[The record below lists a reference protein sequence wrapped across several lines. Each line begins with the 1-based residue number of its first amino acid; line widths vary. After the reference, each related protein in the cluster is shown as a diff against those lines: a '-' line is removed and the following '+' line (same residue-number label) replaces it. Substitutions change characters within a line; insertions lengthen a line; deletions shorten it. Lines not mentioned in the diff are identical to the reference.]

1 MVYNYSVI
9 KKIISSIENQPIS
22 VSQWLVGFTGI
33 VFIRFMLETLS
44 SPSFS
49 GFIPSD
55 APTLIHYFISFL
67 TILLGLIC
75 IVRYFVKGNGNL
87 AKIALFGLPIIWLGP
102 IIDLILSYG
111 KGYPITYIFDGSR
124 KLLLDFISFFG
135 PQVSIGLRIE
145 LLVII
150 FSIGLYV
157 WSIRKN
163 KINTIL
169 AVLSSYIFLFF
180 IFSLPSII
188 YILNHGYG
196 NVMQFLSAII
206 SESNIAYNTIDAT
219 LFYGSSVR
227 AFELGFDKLLSQISF
242 ILSFIFISIWFWQT
256 KKEKLFSII
265 KNSRPE
271 RVALYLTL
279 LALGMGYSFMIGN
292 GKINSWIDWLGIITL
307 ALSWYGAWMFAV
319 HTNDVADIAI
329 DEVSNPNRPI
339 TGKVLAEQDM
349 SQGAYIWLLISFV
362 GAWSAG
368 YYPFFMNLVFTA
380 AYYIYSV
387 PPLRLK
393 RIPVLSSFL
402 ISVACLSTVMAGFF
416 FLSADKTFRI
426 FSPLVAIGILVIFTL
441 ATNIRDI
448 KDIDGDRKEGIKT
461 LPVIFGKNG
470 KKLVGMFFAVSFL
483 LTPIFFSFYTLYI
496 VAIPIAIIGYKSAI
510 KDSYDEKIIFRLYF
524 AFVALSVILI
534 GSLSWLA
541 NFI

>member
-180 IFSLPSII
+180 IFYLELFYNS
-188 YILNHGYG
+188 YT
-196 NVMQFLSAII
+196 FLS
-206 SESNIAYNTIDAT
+206 
-219 LFYGSSVR
+219 
-227 AFELGFDKLLSQISF
+227 
-242 ILSFIFISIWFWQT
+242 
-256 KKEKLFSII
+256 
-265 KNSRPE
+265 
-271 RVALYLTL
+271 
-279 LALGMGYSFMIGN
+279 
-292 GKINSWIDWLGIITL
+292 
-307 ALSWYGAWMFAV
+307 
-319 HTNDVADIAI
+319 
-329 DEVSNPNRPI
+329 
-339 TGKVLAEQDM
+339 
-349 SQGAYIWLLISFV
+349 
-362 GAWSAG
+362 
-368 YYPFFMNLVFTA
+368 
-380 AYYIYSV
+380 
-387 PPLRLK
+387 
-393 RIPVLSSFL
+393 
-402 ISVACLSTVMAGFF
+402 
-416 FLSADKTFRI
+416 
-426 FSPLVAIGILVIFTL
+426 
-441 ATNIRDI
+441 
-448 KDIDGDRKEGIKT
+448 
-461 LPVIFGKNG
+461 
-470 KKLVGMFFAVSFL
+470 
-483 LTPIFFSFYTLYI
+483 
-496 VAIPIAIIGYKSAI
+496 
-510 KDSYDEKIIFRLYF
+510 
-524 AFVALSVILI
+524 
-534 GSLSWLA
+534 
-541 NFI
+541 